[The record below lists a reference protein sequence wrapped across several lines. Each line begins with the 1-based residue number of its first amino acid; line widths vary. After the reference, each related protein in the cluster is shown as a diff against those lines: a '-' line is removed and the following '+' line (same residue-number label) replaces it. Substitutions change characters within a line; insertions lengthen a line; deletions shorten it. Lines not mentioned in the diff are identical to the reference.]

1 MCNNNHM
8 NYTQTGMKRRHN
20 KPFSIDG
27 CVFRSLKEASLE
39 LYIPEST
46 IKGRLIN
53 VKNHNY
59 TYI

>member
-1 MCNNNHM
+1 M